1 MTLTRNF
8 WDGFGQGLI
17 YFGLVYSMADYSHSA
32 LRTNAGL
39 GLDIILLAAVIRQLG
54 LRFAPQ
60 GDKGFVLGLLF
71 SSPLMAGIIFS
82 ILAFPEWFDAYRQ
95 WLIRH

>member
-17 YFGLVYSMADYSHSA
+17 YFGLVYSMADHSHSA
-32 LRTNAGL
+32 LRTNVGL
-39 GLDIILLAAVIRQLG
+39 GFDIILAAAVIRQMG

-60 GDKGFVLGLLF
+60 GNKGFVSGLLF
-71 SSPLMAGIIFS
+71 SSPLMAGIVFM
-82 ILAFPEWFDAYRQ
+82 ILAFPEWFYAYHQ
-95 WLIRH
+95 WLITH

>member
-17 YFGLVYSMADYSHSA
+17 YFGLVYSMADHSHSP
-32 LRTNAGL
+32 LRTNVGL
-39 GLDIILLAAVIRQLG
+39 GFDIILVAVVIRQLG

-60 GDKGFVLGLLF
+60 GNKGFVSGLLF
-71 SSPLMAGIIFS
+71 SSPVIAGIIFS